1 MPGTSFWMLISSRP
15 QLKRAYRHFLTHR
28 ATQKSLWCVG
38 SVDMW
43 ASFRRR
49 LEREKKSSGAK
60 VIESEVNKNTLQFC
74 LCLCTILMS
83 HLSYTISASV
93 SSSVKLMSA
102 EDHCHLWNYTIFPF
116 SDFQA
121 TLSMTLLSLF
131 NEYLLIGFPL
141 VYIFCLFFCSLFCLM
156 SLYLLRKVPFFTMS
170 IPGALKIHDFRMGEH
185 SPL

>member
-1 MPGTSFWMLISSRP
+1 MPGTSFWMLTSSRP

-49 LEREKKSSGAK
+49 LETEKKSSGAK

-116 SDFQA
+116 SDFHA

-156 SLYLLRKVPFFTMS
+156 SLYLLRKVPFFYHVYTRG
-170 IPGALKIHDFRMGEH
+170 P
-185 SPL
+185 